1 MTDLRIGW
9 DDVRESCR
17 GVVDPRR
24 WWAAVRHPGPA
35 LQEMVGTGPVLAL
48 LVLFGLN
55 AVDELD
61 RSGFGILLPNV
72 RDAFGMS
79 NAGILTLVGLT
90 ALGALVLQLPIAV
103 AADRGNRI
111 AITLLGALLWAVF
124 SIFTGAATAV
134 WMLVVARMGSG
145 IGGAVVGPTHNS
157 LLSDWYPVDR
167 RAKVFSFHQ
176 AANAVGQFVGPLAAG
191 LITAAWGWRAPFFV
205 FAVPT
210 LLLVAV
216 GLRLREPVRGAQE
229 RLASGEAGAAVE
241 VEEPPASFAESWR
254 TIWKIELLRRIW
266 YAIPFLAVSIVG
278 YVSLAGLVYADVFHL
293 SEVQRGYL
301 AASVEPFQLV
311 GLAVGAKLGTR
322 LFLRDPSLVFRFLKW
337 TSLLSA
343 VFAGLFALAPTVPVA
358 VVTNICLT
366 MVLAVV
372 LPGVLS
378 VMSMAIPSRARA
390 VGFAVGSWWAIPG
403 LALLPFIGWIADHLG
418 TRVGMLM
425 MAPVLAVG
433 GLVVASA
440 GKVVNRDLHDVWSS
454 SAARSRALL
463 DRQEGRSKLLVVTDL
478 NVGYGGLQVLFDV
491 SLEVAEGEVVAL
503 MGTNGAGKSTLLR
516 AVTGLTE
523 ADYGSVILDG
533 RDITHC
539 PPNEIAALG
548 VGQVPGGQ
556 GTFGS
561 LTVAENLDVA
571 GWMLRKDRAEQA
583 RRTAAVLEVFP
594 ELVDR
599 LGDPAVDLSGGQQQ
613 MLALAMALVTR
624 PRLLVVDELSLGLAP
639 VVVGRLAE
647 LVAEVAAGG
656 TTVLLVE
663 QSINVAL
670 SLATTAVFMERGRVR
685 FSGPAEELAQR
696 PDLLR
701 AVFLDGGGAAA
712 ASTSRA
718 SFVDHD
724 APPAL
729 ELSGVVRRFGGNV
742 AVDSVD
748 LRVQPG
754 EIVGLV
760 GQNGAGKTTV
770 IDLVSGLQPL
780 DGGTI
785 RLGGTDLA
793 GRRPSARARM
803 GLGRTFQGGRLFP
816 GLVVSEAVSVA
827 LERSTEVRDPF
838 NAALRLPAAVESE
851 DAVAERVD
859 ELLELFGLTAYR
871 DTFTAELSTGTRRIV
886 ELACVVAHQP
896 TVLLLD
902 EPAAGVAQR
911 EVEQLGDLL
920 VRIRDELGC
929 ALVVVEHDV
938 PLLARIADRLVAL
951 EAGRVIAEGPPA
963 EVLDSPEV
971 VRSYL
976 GDVAVAAQRSG
987 PVGGSISGATD
998 EPQGDHP

>member
-1 MTDLRIGW
+1 
-9 DDVRESCR
+9 
-17 GVVDPRR
+17 
-24 WWAAVRHPGPA
+24 
-35 LQEMVGTGPVLAL
+35 
-48 LVLFGLN
+48 
-55 AVDELD
+55 
-61 RSGFGILLPNV
+61 
-72 RDAFGMS
+72 
-79 NAGILTLVGLT
+79 
-90 ALGALVLQLPIAV
+90 
-103 AADRGNRI
+103 
-111 AITLLGALLWAVF
+111 
-124 SIFTGAATAV
+124 
-134 WMLVVARMGSG
+134 
-145 IGGAVVGPTHNS
+145 
-157 LLSDWYPVDR
+157 
-167 RAKVFSFHQ
+167 
-176 AANAVGQFVGPLAAG
+176 
-191 LITAAWGWRAPFFV
+191 
-205 FAVPT
+205 
-210 LLLVAV
+210 
-216 GLRLREPVRGAQE
+216 
-229 RLASGEAGAAVE
+229 
-241 VEEPPASFAESWR
+241 
-254 TIWKIELLRRIW
+254 
-266 YAIPFLAVSIVG
+266 
-278 YVSLAGLVYADVFHL
+278 
-293 SEVQRGYL
+293 
-301 AASVEPFQLV
+301 
-311 GLAVGAKLGTR
+311 
-322 LFLRDPSLVFRFLKW
+322 LRDPSLVFRFLKW

-343 VFAGLFALAPTVPVA
+343 LCAALFALAPSIPVA
-358 VVTNICLT
+358 VVVNIALT
-366 MVLAVV
+366 MLLAVV

-378 VMSMAIPSRARA
+378 IMSMAIPSRARA

-403 LALLPFIGWIADHLG
+403 LALLPFIGWIADNWG
-418 TRVGMLM
+418 TRLGMLM

-440 GKVVNRDLHDVWSS
+440 GKVVNRDLQDVWSS

-571 GWMLRKDRAEQA
+571 GWLLRKEPAELR
-583 RRTAAVLEVFP
+583 RRTGAVLEVFP
-594 ELVDR
+594 ELADR
-599 LGDPAVDLSGGQQQ
+599 LDDPAADLSGGQQQ

-647 LVAEVAAGG
+647 LVAEVAEGG

-670 SLATTAVFMERGRVR
+670 SLASTAVFMERGRVR
-685 FSGPAEELAQR
+685 FSGPADELARR

-701 AVFLDGGGAAA
+701 AVFLDGGAAA
-712 ASTSRA
+712 AA
-718 SFVDHD
+718 GPAPHQVDRGGG
-724 APPAL
+724 PGL
-729 ELSGVVRRFGGNV
+729 ELEGVVRRFGGNV
-742 AVDSVD
+742 AVDAVD
-748 LRVQPG
+748 LVVQPG

-760 GQNGAGKTTV
+760 GQNGAGKTTL

-780 DGGTI
+780 DAGTV
-785 RLGGTDLA
+785 RLGGADLS
-793 GRRPSARARM
+793 GQRPSARARA

-816 GLVVSEAVSVA
+816 GLVVAEAVAVA
-827 LERSTEVRDPF
+827 LERSTDVRDPF
-838 NAALRLPAAVESE
+838 NAALRLPAAVDSE
-851 DAVAERVD
+851 DAVAARVD
-859 ELLELFGLTAYR
+859 DLLVLFGLEAYR

-886 ELACVVAHQP
+886 ELACAVAHQP
-896 TVLLLD
+896 SVLLLD

-911 EVEQLGDLL
+911 EVEQLGALL
-920 VRIRDELGC
+920 LRIRDELGC
-929 ALVVVEHDV
+929 AMVVVEHDV
-938 PLLARIADRLVAL
+938 PLLARVADRLVAL
-951 EAGRVIAEGPPA
+951 EAGRVIAAGPPA

-987 PVGGSISGATD
+987 PVGGSIGADAQGD
-998 EPQGDHP
+998 EP

>member
-1 MTDLRIGW
+1 MTELRIGW
-9 DDVRESCR
+9 DDLRESCR
-17 GVVDPRR
+17 GVVNPRR
-24 WWAAVRHPGPA
+24 WWAGLRHPGA
-35 LQEMVGTGPVLAL
+35 SLQDMVGTGPVMAL

-79 NAGILTLVGLT
+79 NTGILALVGLT

-111 AITLLGALLWAVF
+111 AIMLLGAVLWACF
-124 SIFTGAATAV
+124 SIFTGAATAI
-134 WMLVVARMGSG
+134 WMLVVARTGSG
-145 IGGAVVGPTHNS
+145 IGKAVVGPTHNS

-167 RAKVFSFHQ
+167 RAKVFSFHT

-191 LITAAWGWRAPFFV
+191 LIAYYWGWRAPFFV
-205 FAVPT
+205 FAIPT
-210 LLLVAV
+210 LVLVVV
-216 GLRLREPVRGAQE
+216 GLRLREPVRGTQE
-229 RLASGEAGAAVE
+229 RLASGAAGAAVD
-241 VEEPPASFAESWR
+241 VEEPQASFAEAWR
-254 TIWKIELLRRIW
+254 TIWKVELLRRIW
-266 YAIPFLAVSIVG
+266 YAIPFLAISIVG
-278 YVSLAGLVYADVFHL
+278 YVSLAGLVYADVFDL
-293 SEVQRGYL
+293 SELERGYL
-301 AASVEPFQLV
+301 AAAVEPFQLI

-343 VFAGLFALAPTVPVA
+343 VFAGLFALAPSVPVA

-366 MVLAVV
+366 MSLAVV
-372 LPGVLS
+372 LPGVLAI
-378 VMSMAIPSRARA
+378 MSMAIPSRARA

-403 LALLPFIGWIADHLG
+403 LALLPFIGWIADNWG

-425 MAPVLAVG
+425 MAPVLAIG

-523 ADYGSVILDG
+523 ADYGSVIFDG

-571 GWMLRKDRAEQA
+571 GWMLRKDRAEQE

-594 ELVDR
+594 ELADR
-599 LGDPAVDLSGGQQQ
+599 LTEPAVDLSGGQQQ
-613 MLALAMALVTR
+613 MLALAMALIAR
-624 PRLLVVDELSLGLAP
+624 PRLLVIDELSLGLAP

-663 QSINVAL
+663 QSLNVAL

-685 FSGPAEELAQR
+685 FSGPAGELAQR

-701 AVFLDGGGAAA
+701 AVFLAGDDTSASAAPA
-712 ASTSRA
+712 FTVDPNAS
-718 SFVDHD
+718 
-724 APPAL
+724 PAL

-742 AVDSVD
+742 AVDAVD
-748 LRVQPG
+748 LQVQPG

-760 GQNGAGKTTV
+760 GQNGAGKTTL

-780 DGGTI
+780 DSGTI

-793 GRRPSARARM
+793 GCRPSTRGRM

-816 GLVVSEAVSVA
+816 GLVVSEAVAVA

-838 NAALRLPAAVESE
+838 NAALRLPAAVDSE
-851 DAVAERVD
+851 DAVAGRVD

-871 DTFTAELSTGTRRIV
+871 DTFTSELSTGTRRIV

-911 EVEQLGDLL
+911 EVEQLGNLL

-951 EAGRVIAEGPPA
+951 EAGHVISEGAPA
-963 EVLDSPEV
+963 AVLSSPEV
-971 VRSYL
+971 IRSYL

-987 PVGGSISGATD
+987 PVGGSIVGTTD
-998 EPQGDHP
+998 EPEGEHP